1 MAEEPPVEA
10 KPDAAQTDADLSRRD
25 LLLMLS
31 SVAGANVLGAAAWG
45 GLELLVKT
53 EGQPIWH
60 KSVCRFC
67 GTGCGI
73 QVAMDKGRIVDVRG
87 DELAHNKGVICV
99 KGSMVRAL
107 PYVKGRLT
115 TPKIRR
121 NGRLEEATWD
131 EAMGLFADTFKRTI
145 AESGKDAVAF
155 YGSGQ
160 LFTEESYTANKLFKA
175 GIGTNNVDGNPRLCM
190 ASAASGYTQ
199 VFGKDEPPGSY
210 EDLDHATFFFVIGAN
225 PFECHPPIFERIR
238 RRKAENPEVRIV
250 CVDPRRTLTAERS
263 DLHLAPVPGTD
274 LLLLN
279 AMAQVICEEGL
290 HDPAFVDRHVRFS
303 DGKDTVGFAEF
314 RKFLD
319 ARYKPEEVERE
330 LGIPA
335 HQIRE
340 VAFAFARAKATMSLW
355 TMGFNQRTQGTFLNN
370 MMSGLHL
377 ITGQICRPGAT
388 PFSLTGQPN
397 ACGGVRD
404 TGALSHTLPNG
415 RQVANPQ
422 QRAEMEEIWGVAP
435 GTISPKPGHDAVSL
449 FRAMEKGDV
458 KAALVMCTNPAQSMP
473 AADRYRAAM
482 EKCFLVVA
490 EAFGDSETAQLA
502 DVLLPAALW
511 VEKEGV
517 LGQGERRYQLVEK
530 LLDAPGQAR
539 SDLQILVD
547 LAERL
552 GHGGLIKAKTAE
564 AVWDEWRLVSAKSL
578 YNFKGITRARLKKER
593 GLQWPCPDE
602 SHPGTVRR
610 YVEGDDPFVSKGAGI
625 EFYGQHDDKRA
636 VVFLRPYVPSPEMPT
651 KEFPFQLTTGR
662 VLEQWHTGTM
672 TQRID
677 ELRLASGDAM
687 LELHEQDAWRLKIK
701 DGATIELKSRY
712 GTLRGRA
719 RLSRSPRPGV
729 LFAAFYDAKL
739 LINRVVADTVDPVSK
754 EPEYKVTAVSVTRV
768 SA

>member
-1 MAEEPPVEA
+1 MSEEKPPA
-10 KPDAAQTDADLSRRD
+10 TSPDEDAGSDLSRRD
-25 LLLMLS
+25 LLLMLAG
-31 SVAGANVLGAAAWG
+31 VAGANVLGAATWG

-53 EGQPIWH
+53 GGKTDWH

-73 QVAMDKGRIVDVRG
+73 EVGMKEGRIADVRG
-87 DELAHNKGVICV
+87 DQLAHNKGVICV

-107 PYVKGRLT
+107 PYVSGRLT
-115 TPKIRR
+115 TPKIRK
-121 NGRLEEATWD
+121 NGQLVDATWEEAMTLVA
-131 EAMGLFADTFKRTI
+131 ETFKRTI

-210 EDLDHATFFFVIGAN
+210 EDADHATFYFIIGAN

-238 RRKAENPEVRIV
+238 RRRAENPEVRIV

-279 AMAQVICEEGL
+279 SMAQVICAEGL
-290 HDPAFVDRHVRFS
+290 CDQAFIDKHVRFS
-303 DGKDTVGFAEF
+303 NGTDTVGFEDF

-319 ARYKPEEVERE
+319 AKYRPEAVERE
-330 LGIPA
+330 LGISA
-335 HQIRE
+335 NQIRE
-340 VAFAFARAKATMSLW
+340 VAFSFARAKATMSLW

-370 MMSGLHL
+370 MISGLHL

-404 TGALSHTLPNG
+404 TGSLAHLLPNG
-415 RQVANPQ
+415 RQVANDKH
-422 QRAEMEEIWGVAP
+422 RAEMEEIWGVPA
-435 GTISPKPGHDAVSL
+435 GTISPKPGYDAVSL
-449 FRAMEKGDV
+449 FRAMEDGRV

-473 AADRYRAAM
+473 AADRYQKAM
-482 EKCFLVVA
+482 EKCFLVVS
-490 EAFGDSETAQLA
+490 EAFGDSETAQLG

-530 LLDAPGQAR
+530 LLDPPGQAR

-547 LAERL
+547 LADRL
-552 GHGGLIKAKTAE
+552 GHGNLIKARTSAE
-564 AVWDEWRLVSAKSL
+564 VWDEWRQVSAHSL

-602 SHPGTVRR
+602 SHPGTARR
-610 YVEGDDPFVSKGAGI
+610 YLEGDDPFVTKGAGI

-651 KEFPFQLTTGR
+651 AQFPLQLTTGR

-672 TQRID
+672 TQRIA
-677 ELRLASGDAM
+677 ELKAASGDALIEM
-687 LELHEQDAWRLKIK
+687 NEQDAWPLGIK
-701 DGATIELKSRY
+701 SDDTVEIESRY
-712 GTLRGRA
+712 GTIRGRV
-719 RLSRSPRPGV
+719 RLTRSPRPGV
-729 LFAAFYDAKL
+729 LFASFYDTKL
-739 LINRVVADTVDPVSK
+739 LINRAVADTVDPVSK
-754 EPEYKVTAVSVTRV
+754 EPEYKVTAVAIRKVT
-768 SA
+768 S